1 MSARE
6 ALLLSELSPASA
18 TRVVLDGVPVAVVHC
33 EDGTV
38 HAVGDTCTHADVSL
52 AEGEVEDCSIEC
64 WLHGSRF
71 DLVTG
76 NPLALPAIR
85 PVPVYP
91 VTLHDGDVLVDVT
104 TTVTTTAV
112 TTTVTATVDAG
123 QVPSGATKES

>member
-1 MSARE
+1 MSPVVVAR
-6 ALLLSELSPASA
+6 LSELEQPGAI
-18 TRVVLDGVPVAVVHC
+18 RVVLDGIPVAVVRC

-38 HAVGDTCTHADVSL
+38 HAIGDTCTHAEVSL
-52 AEGEVEDCSIEC
+52 AEGEVEDCTVEC

-91 VTLHDGDVLVDVT
+91 VTIHDDDVLVDVT
-104 TTVTTTAV
+104 TTVG
-112 TTTVTATVDAG
+112 AG
-123 QVPSGATKES
+123 QIPTGASKES